1 MPEQAKGEKL
11 FRGIAVS
18 AGICRGKILV
28 LHRARHIIA
37 RRGLA
42 DHELDEEVGRFEKAL
57 VKTRQQ
63 ILEVQG
69 KVLETL
75 SAKEADIF
83 DAHLLMLEDR
93 MLVDEVIRI
102 IRDQKFNAE
111 YAFHVVAEKYASTLA
126 AIEDDYLRERAT
138 TCGTSPHAS

>member
-1 MPEQAKGEKL
+1 M

-42 DHELDEEVGRFEKAL
+42 DNEVDGEVGRFEKAL
-57 VKTRQQ
+57 VQTRQQ
-63 ILEVQG
+63 ILEIQR

-75 SAKEADIF
+75 E
-83 DAHLLMLEDR
+83 
-93 MLVDEVIRI
+93 
-102 IRDQKFNAE
+102 
-111 YAFHVVAEKYASTLA
+111 
-126 AIEDDYLRERAT
+126 RE
-138 TCGTSPHAS
+138 GGGHF